1 MEQNIEKLEKNI
13 DIKFKDKNLL
23 KTAFI
28 HRSYLNEHPE
38 EPLPHNER
46 LEFLGDAV
54 LGMVISEYLYIHFP
68 GHPEGDLTN
77 FRSSLVNARILS
89 QISAS
94 LKLGDYLFL
103 SKGEEATG
111 GRQRQYI
118 LANTFEALLGA
129 IFLDLG
135 LEAAKKFIF
144 NQLLPPLAEILEKRL
159 YRDFK
164 SLLQEKSQEELATTP
179 SYKVL
184 KETGPDHAKL
194 FLVGVYLGKKKL
206 AQGAGSSKQSAEQE
220 AAAAA
225 LENWG
230 EKG

>member
-1 MEQNIEKLEKNI
+1 MEQNIEQLEQNL
-13 DIKFKDKNLL
+13 DIKFEDKNLL

-28 HRSYLNEHPE
+28 HRSYLNEHPG

-54 LGMVISEYLYIHFP
+54 LGMVISEYLFIQFP
-68 GHPEGDLTN
+68 DHPEGDLTN

-94 LKLGDYLFL
+94 LNLGDYLFL
-103 SKGEEATG
+103 SKGEEASG

-129 IFLDLG
+129 IFLDRG
-135 LEAAKKFIF
+135 LEETKKFVLRY
-144 NQLLPPLAEILEKRL
+144 LLPPLKEIIEKQL

-164 SLLQEKSQEELATTP
+164 SILQEKSQEELATTP

-184 KETGPDHAKL
+184 KETGPDHAKV

-206 AQGAGSSKQSAEQE
+206 AQGAGSSKQLAEQE
-220 AAAAA
+220 AATVA
-225 LENWG
+225 LENWDK
-230 EKG
+230 KG